1 MATNKR
7 INGDYVITS
16 IGATDDVIINTDRLI
31 VNGDQD
37 IFGTLETTGNIVSD
51 SYSAAQFFI
60 GDGRFLTNVNVA
72 NVAVSATSISNGTSN
87 VSIPV
92 ANGNIT
98 FGVNLIG
105 NVLVVTTQGATIATG
120 TVSTSNI
127 TGALKIT
134 GGVGVAGNVYAD
146 AMYSNNAEVLTVNSV
161 INGGTY

>member
-1 MATNKR
+1 MADYKR
-7 INGDYVITS
+7 INGDYTIQTLNTGGQVNLNTS
-16 IGATDDVIINTDRLI
+16 NVS
-31 VNGDQD
+31 
-37 IFGTLETTGNIVSD
+37 TTGNLTVAGNVVAGIVT
-51 SYSAAQFFI
+51 AGFFF
-60 GDGRFLTNVNVA
+60 GDGRFLSNVNVA
-72 NVAVSATSISNGTSN
+72 NVAVSATSIANGTSN

-92 ANGNIT
+92 ASGNIT

-127 TGALKIT
+127 TGALKVT
-134 GGVGVAGNVYAD
+134 GGIGVAGNVYAD